1 MHCRYKFQGNFLH
14 FCVAESAFLCYNVFV
29 KKIRVKPGKIKGF
42 SPVLFWT
49 RETEK
54 NPVRK
59 NRTFFNNIRSSSERV
74 IYLRYDIHLRWMIY
88 ASHMKERILYHICRA
103 NISYGLPYIISHS
116 DISFNL
122 ARSPLLCYNTPKAVL
137 W

>member
-1 MHCRYKFQGNFLH
+1 MTVYYKKFLGFQSPFIRAIK
-14 FCVAESAFLCYNVFV
+14 FKRPR
-29 KKIRVKPGKIKGF
+29 KKSCSKEQDFF
-42 SPVLFWT
+42 SMISVSL
-49 RETEK
+49 
-54 NPVRK
+54 
-59 NRTFFNNIRSSSERV
+59 SERV

-122 ARSPLLCYNTPKAVL
+122 APPPLLCYACATIGIKNLARSGLL
-137 W
+137 WQGFYFRYF